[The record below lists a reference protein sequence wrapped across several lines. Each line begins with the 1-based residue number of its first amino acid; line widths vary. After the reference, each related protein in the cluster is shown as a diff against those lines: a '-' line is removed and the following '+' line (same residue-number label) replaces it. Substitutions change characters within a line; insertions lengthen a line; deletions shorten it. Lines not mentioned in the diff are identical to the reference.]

1 MEELH
6 HADRTACKK
15 VSCPPNKKRERLA
28 DSGGFYLEISPSGSK
43 RWFWKYRKDGKEG
56 HMALGSYL
64 EVSLA
69 AARDAANTVKAGGF
83 DPVQESRVGQRKAAA
98 NLGEGL
104 ELVAREGYAKRSPGW
119 SSYHQIRESGVATP
133 SYMATA

>member
-1 MEELH
+1 MLT
-6 HADRTACKK
+6 DTACKK
-15 VSCPPNKKRERLA
+15 TTCPPEKKRERLA
-28 DSGGFYLEISPSGSK
+28 DSGGLYLEISPSGSK

-56 HMALGSYL
+56 CMALGSYP
-64 EVSLA
+64 EVGLA
-69 AARDAANTVKAGGF
+69 AARDAAKTVKAGGF

-133 SYMATA
+133 SYAAIV